1 MAAQLGRIVV
11 RVIDTSGNAV
21 SGVSAEVRKQGA
33 TTSSTE
39 ASNNT
44 TVDVHNPGG
53 IAVNDTVVINAGG
66 TDSATTRSV
75 STVAATIIT
84 VGGLGHIWANGD
96 RLSPADNFPTIYS
109 DSAGAD
115 SLSNPMTTDS
125 SGEAF
130 CWAEIAPYDIH
141 LSGGGI
147 TQKLMI
153 DVVPMGLD
161 RATANTIT
169 TGSQA
174 VYIRDTQQA
183 LASGD
188 VHTSFRV
195 NGSQV
200 FKIDYQ
206 GGFTAAKASAITAG
220 GLTLTADDLTFGATN
235 SRIVP
240 GATSLAFRNTAN
252 SASNIAITDAG
263 AVTIRA
269 GVTVTTGGA
278 TITAGGLT
286 VTAGGATITAGN
298 FTVTAGDII
307 MAATAS
313 QLVPGATSFAIRNT
327 ADDTDNLL
335 VEDDGDVT
343 IIKGLKVTKLIQH
356 GAFIDATRN
365 GTELTIGDS
374 NNVKMVTSGGNVNTI
389 SGGVDGKIITI
400 IKTAGSNEN
409 ILDGTIKLA
418 GGIAFQPAAATFDT
432 ITLIYDGTQWVE
444 MSRSVNA

>member
-11 RVIDTSGNAV
+11 RVIDTSGNAI

-39 ASNNT
+39 AGNNT

-53 IAVNDTVVINAGG
+53 IAVSDTVVINSGG
-66 TDSATTRSV
+66 ADSGITRSV
-75 STVAATIIT
+75 TVVAAAVIT
-84 VGGLGHIWANGD
+84 VGGLGHVWANGD

-115 SLSNPMTTDS
+115 SLNNPLTTDS
-125 SGEAF
+125 NGEAF
-130 CWAEIAPYDIH
+130 AWAEIVPYDIH

-147 TQKLMI
+147 TEKLMI

-169 TGSQA
+169 TGSQS

-188 VHTSFRV
+188 VHTSFRA
-195 NGSQV
+195 NGAII
-200 FKIDYQ
+200 FRINYQ
-206 GGFTAAKASAITAG
+206 GGFLAEKACTIAAG

-235 SRIVP
+235 SRIIP
-240 GATSLAFRNTAN
+240 GATSLALRNNAN

-286 VTAGGATITAGN
+286 VTDTGITLTAGN
-298 FTVTAGDII
+298 FNLTVGDIV
-307 MAATAS
+307 MGAGAS
-313 QLVPGATSFAIRNT
+313 QIIPGTLSFAVRNN
-327 ADDTDNLL
+327 ADGADNLL
-335 VEDDGDVT
+335 VEDDGDVVVRK
-343 IIKGLKVTKLIQH
+343 ILKV
-356 GAFIDATRN
+356 DDEVR
-365 GTELTIGDS
+365 IGGDTGGLA
-374 NNVKMVTSGGNVNTI
+374 NFTTFTNADTVRGNVARNDLFGVNGDQNIGWIKIYVGTQVGYVPYWLL
-389 SGGVDGKIITI
+389 GGV
-400 IKTAGSNEN
+400 
-409 ILDGTIKLA
+409 
-418 GGIAFQPAAATFDT
+418 
-432 ITLIYDGTQWVE
+432 
-444 MSRSVNA
+444 